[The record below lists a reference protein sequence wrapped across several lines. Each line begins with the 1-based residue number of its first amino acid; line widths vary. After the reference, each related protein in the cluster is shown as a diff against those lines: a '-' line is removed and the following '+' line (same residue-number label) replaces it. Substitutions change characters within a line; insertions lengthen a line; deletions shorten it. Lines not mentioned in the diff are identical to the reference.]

1 MYSNVAVVWVTLWAE
16 PDHLPRLEDLHFD
29 DVFQALFYLEG
40 KKKAI
45 FSAAAEFSTHLQ
57 EVLASALGSAG

>member
-1 MYSNVAVVWVTLWAE
+1 MSQLSEQLQLSQTTYL
-16 PDHLPRLEDLHFD
+16 DLKIYILMMFFKRLFIWRK
-29 DVFQALFYLEG
+29 

-57 EVLASALGSAG
+57 EVLASAPKVGNG